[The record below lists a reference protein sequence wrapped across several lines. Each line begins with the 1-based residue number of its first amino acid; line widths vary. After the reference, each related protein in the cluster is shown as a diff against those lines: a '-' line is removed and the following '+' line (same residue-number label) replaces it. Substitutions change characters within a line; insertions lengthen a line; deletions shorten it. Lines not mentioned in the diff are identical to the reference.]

1 MSSELAQRVAGQ
13 RDPAQ
18 RGQMDLRQQ
27 VQGMG
32 QQFQMAMPK
41 GMEASQLVRDALTC
55 LSATPKLAECDA
67 TSVLGGLM
75 TCAQLGLRPAVL
87 GHAWLLPMW
96 DRKTGGQKAT
106 LVIGYQG
113 YLELAYRS
121 NKVSKVTARIIRDGD
136 KYTIRY
142 GDNETLQHTPN
153 LFGEQGAPIAYYAT
167 AQLIPKATTF
177 QVMSKREVEEHRD
190 KFAMAKTKTG
200 VILGPWKDH
209 FDAMAL
215 KTVVLRL
222 IKTLPKSPELTAAL
236 AADGGVRVDLTASQD
251 VNTVVDVTQT
261 IETVDAE
268 IVAEGEEIPWAA
280 AEAQAQQAAAD
291 AGYTAQ

>member
-13 RDPAQ
+13 RDPAVRSQ
-18 RGQMDLRQQ
+18 VTLREQI
-27 VQGMG
+27 QGMG
-32 QQFQMAMPK
+32 QQFQLAMPK
-41 GMEASQLVRDALTC
+41 GLEATQLVRDALTC
-55 LSATPKLAECDA
+55 LSATPKLAECDSN
-67 TSVLGGLM
+67 SVLGGLM

-121 NKVSKVTARIIRDGD
+121 NKVAKVSARIIRDGD
-136 KYTIRY
+136 KYSVKY
-142 GDNETLQHTPN
+142 GDSESLQHTPN
-153 LFGEQGAPIAYYAT
+153 LFGPKGDPIAYYAV

-177 QVMSKREVEEHRD
+177 QIMSKREVEEHRD
-190 KFAMAKTKTG
+190 KFAMAKMKNGTI
-200 VILGPWKDH
+200 VGPWKDN

-222 IKTLPKSPELTAAL
+222 MKTLPKSPELTAAL
-236 AADGGVRVDLTASQD
+236 AADGGVRGDLTPSTD
-251 VNTVVDVTQT
+251 VSTIADVT
-261 IETVDAE
+261 EALDAE
-268 IVAEGEEIPWAA
+268 IVAEGEEITWTVEQPNADSVS
-280 AEAQAQQAAAD
+280 QQ
-291 AGYTAQ
+291 